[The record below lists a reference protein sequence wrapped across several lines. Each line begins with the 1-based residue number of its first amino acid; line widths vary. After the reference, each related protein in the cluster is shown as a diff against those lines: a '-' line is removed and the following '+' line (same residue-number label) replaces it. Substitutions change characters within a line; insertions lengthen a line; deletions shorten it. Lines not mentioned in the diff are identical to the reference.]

1 MLARSWVY
9 DGPSSLMLACIY
21 PTLDEHLVFAGK
33 RWHSYIPTIPAILHL
48 IKCGHY
54 IMSVPQGAAPASV
67 RRLIG
72 RWRES
77 RPSAGAKWS
86 RLVAMTIMTTHDRDD
101 DKECDRG
108 GSVTI
113 VIAVITHPAAI
124 VTTSTPSVCRHDN
137 SCCCRATFAPLH
149 KCRLLNT
156 RAYHVT
162 ASRCDHEFRDHRPH
176 ILVQVRILCNINSF
190 VYKVLGNMH
199 RPMAILQRILT
210 LILS

>member
-1 MLARSWVY
+1 MTAHRLWCWPAFTQHWMNIWCLLGT
-9 DGPSSLMLACIY
+9 DDIAIY
-21 PTLDEHLVFAGK
+21 P
-33 RWHSYIPTIPAILHL
+33 RYQAILHL

-113 VIAVITHPAAI
+113 VIAVITHPRRHRHHKHAI
-124 VTTSTPSVCRHDN
+124 GVSAWQQLLLPSDIRALTHVSSAKHPRLPRDSISLWSRIPRPQASYSCTS
-137 SCCCRATFAPLH
+137 
-149 KCRLLNT
+149 
-156 RAYHVT
+156 
-162 ASRCDHEFRDHRPH
+162 
-176 ILVQVRILCNINSF
+176 
-190 VYKVLGNMH
+190 
-199 RPMAILQRILT
+199 
-210 LILS
+210 